1 MKVAGGLWS
10 KYNPGIYCEYNTFC
24 ESPHLFWQMGR
35 ELALEVHLANG
46 GVRNIDSLHQR
57 AGSKNVIEIH
67 GTIATATCMSSKEQ
81 VTQAEILRQWVA
93 AREGKPDGS
102 LRADI
107 ATDNWYPKHPE
118 TGALGR
124 SWTAVLSSPVCLVVG
139 TGLNVMPA
147 NMVPGL
153 VKWRWGKLIILNL
166 DHSGS
171 SSAKALATQMLY
183 SLVCAAVA
191 CGDAIYA
198 IGGRGADGPL
208 DSVECYYP
216 AKDVWVPAPPLKS
229 CSGWLAATGA
239 WQGVCVAGGDRDE
252 ANLDCLD
259 SVEFFQPSLRRWIPL
274 PPMGTA
280 RWASAAAFMASAA
293 AFTEGAA
300 FVAGGYGRG
309 EKVLS
314 SVECLALGEKGWRRL
329 PCLPTPRAAHAM
341 SAVAGKLY
349 VAGGHGLEDQPL
361 YSVERFDLYLGCW
374 EAGGNDGVDRSDAG
388 FVQPFAKLVGCHFR
402 LRGVCHGKPRM
413 LRAWA
418 VRLWCR

>member
-1 MKVAGGLWS
+1 MGNISGSADHVVTDPTRQNYSLEESLNAAADAIAAAGSMTAFTGAGISVESGIPDFRSPGGLWS

-46 GVRNIDSLHQR
+46 GAPHLRDGLREAEPNAAHRALVELEDLGKLRTVITQNIDSLHQR

-118 TGALGR
+118 TGGVLKPDVTMFGEALPAGALGR

-171 SSAKALATQMLY
+171 SSADVFLQGRAGEVLPRLVDKVRQRLA
-183 SLVCAAVA
+183 
-191 CGDAIYA
+191 
-198 IGGRGADGPL
+198 
-208 DSVECYYP
+208 
-216 AKDVWVPAPPLKS
+216 
-229 CSGWLAATGA
+229 
-239 WQGVCVAGGDRDE
+239 
-252 ANLDCLD
+252 
-259 SVEFFQPSLRRWIPL
+259 
-274 PPMGTA
+274 
-280 RWASAAAFMASAA
+280 
-293 AFTEGAA
+293 
-300 FVAGGYGRG
+300 
-309 EKVLS
+309 
-314 SVECLALGEKGWRRL
+314 
-329 PCLPTPRAAHAM
+329 
-341 SAVAGKLY
+341 
-349 VAGGHGLEDQPL
+349 
-361 YSVERFDLYLGCW
+361 
-374 EAGGNDGVDRSDAG
+374 
-388 FVQPFAKLVGCHFR
+388 
-402 LRGVCHGKPRM
+402 
-413 LRAWA
+413 
-418 VRLWCR
+418 